1 MNKLL
6 VALLS
11 SAALLVGAAAAS
23 AADLPARNVYKA
35 PIAAPAFSWTG
46 IYIGG
51 NVGYGWGRTR
61 GTAAT
66 TPTIGGL
73 PGPGQFD
80 LDGIVGGGQI
90 GANYQI
96 ANWVLGIEADYQG
109 SSVDG
114 SGTLGAVTD
123 SAKVERFG
131 TVRGRLGYAWDRWM
145 VYGTGGYAF
154 SARTNYT
161 FVNSGPWFGQPRSG
175 RLGGRRRHRIRL
187 RTELERQGRVSA
199 PQPRHQN
206 VHRSALRGRGLL
218 GRRQRRHR
226 ACRPELPLQR
236 PRLALSQA

>member
-1 MNKLL
+1 MNKLI

-11 SAALLVGAAAAS
+11 SAALLVTAAAAS
-23 AADLPARNVYKA
+23 AADLPARPVYKA

-66 TPTIGGL
+66 SLGGL
-73 PGPGQFD
+73 PGQFD

-96 ANWVLGIEADYQG
+96 ANWVLGVEVDYQG

-114 SGTLGAVTD
+114 SNTVGAITD
-123 SAKVERFG
+123 SAKIDRFG

-154 SARTNYT
+154 SARTNYN
-161 FVNSGPWFGQPRSG
+161 FVTPALGSGSRDLDGWAAGGGIEYAFAPNWSAKVEYLHLNLDTKAFTGLACAPAACTVGADVDTVRVGVNYRFSG
-175 RLGGRRRHRIRL
+175 LGWR
-187 RTELERQGRVSA
+187 
-199 PQPRHQN
+199 
-206 VHRSALRGRGLL
+206 
-218 GRRQRRHR
+218 
-226 ACRPELPLQR
+226 
-236 PRLALSQA
+236 

>member
-11 SAALLVGAAAAS
+11 SAALLVTAAAAS

-51 NVGYGWGRTR
+51 NVGYGFGRTR
-61 GTAAT
+61 GTAPVSGA
-66 TPTIGGL
+66 GGT
-73 PGPGQFD
+73 PGQFD
-80 LDGIVGGGQI
+80 LDGFVGGGQI

-96 ANWVLGIEADYQG
+96 ANWVLGVEVDYQG
-109 SSVDG
+109 ADVDG
-114 SGTLGAVTD
+114 TGTGGGLTD

-154 SARTNYT
+154 GARTNYNFIT
-161 FVNSGPWFGQPRSG
+161 PPIASGSRDLDGWAAGGGVEYAFAPNWSAKVEYLHLDLDRRAYPSLGCVPACTVGAQLDTV
-175 RLGGRRRHRIRL
+175 RLGINYRF
-187 RTELERQGRVSA
+187 S
-199 PQPRHQN
+199 
-206 VHRSALRGRGLL
+206 GL
-218 GRRQRRHR
+218 GWR
-226 ACRPELPLQR
+226 
-236 PRLALSQA
+236 